1 MCNKSK
7 QGKITAPVKYL
18 TGILENLNN
27 KSLNEEADDSK
38 KLRFNNFEPRKYDYD
53 ELEKK
58 LLGWDK

>member
-27 KSLNEEADDSK
+27 KSPKEKSDNPK
-38 KLRFNNFEPRKYDYD
+38 KLRFNNFGPRQYDYD
-53 ELEKK
+53 
-58 LLGWDK
+58 